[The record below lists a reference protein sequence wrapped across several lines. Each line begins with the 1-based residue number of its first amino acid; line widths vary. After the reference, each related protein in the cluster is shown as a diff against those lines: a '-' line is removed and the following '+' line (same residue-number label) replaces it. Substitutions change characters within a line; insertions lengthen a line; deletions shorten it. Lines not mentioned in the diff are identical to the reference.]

1 MKRSATLCMGN
12 SSWLVDIISLKTSL
26 FKTFESTLTDI
37 NEHQE
42 LPPETFFNN
51 QTNLHNFPQRYHI
64 ILLLGMRHIHWVA
77 ISFFSIRYDIDTIWG
92 FFSRYDTIRYDMR
105 ASKKTFF
112 LRNFRRIFGELL
124 EFSAKKDK
132 KIIGFENIEI
142 LDMGGSIRYTI
153 RYTKKSDISAF
164 DKFPIR

>member
-1 MKRSATLCMGN
+1 LKRWRAL
-12 SSWLVDIISLKTSL
+12 
-26 FKTFESTLTDI
+26 TFEETDTLSLNVMSRFIYLSGSYKWFGPLSSDK
-37 NEHQE
+37 
-42 LPPETFFNN
+42 LFFDSI
-51 QTNLHNFPQRYHI
+51 RYRYD
-64 ILLLGMRHIHWVA
+64 MRV
-77 ISFFSIRYDIDTIWG
+77 FFSIRYD
-92 FFSRYDTIRYDMR
+92 TIRYEGLKEDLLFEEFS
-105 ASKKTFF
+105 A
-112 LRNFRRIFGELL
+112 NFRRIFRIFGEFL